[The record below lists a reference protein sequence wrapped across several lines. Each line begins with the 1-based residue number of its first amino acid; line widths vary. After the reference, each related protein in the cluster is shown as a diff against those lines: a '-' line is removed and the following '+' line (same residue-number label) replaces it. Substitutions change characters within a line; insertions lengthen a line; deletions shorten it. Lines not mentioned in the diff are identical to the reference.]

1 MLNDAGLSDFS
12 ERAKYGTSNRQGQ
25 NQNGYVRPLRV
36 ARKTLVLGWVGS
48 KPRCPVGRVRLHS
61 QINADQDQHRQHRQH
76 GVIWSI
82 SRTQTGLR

>member
-36 ARKTLVLGWVGS
+36 ARKNFGPRLG
-48 KPRCPVGRVRLHS
+48 RLK
-61 QINADQDQHRQHRQH
+61 AAMP
-76 GVIWSI
+76 
-82 SRTQTGLR
+82 SRARPLA